1 MKILDHAE
9 SGGGRF
15 IGGCGV
21 WAGWDMELVEKI
33 QKLEKDDDD
42 DDDRNNL
49 RMSCPLLHHY

>member
-21 WAGWDMELVEKI
+21 WAGCDMELVEKI

-42 DDDRNNL
+42 DDEE
-49 RMSCPLLHHY
+49 